1 MLWSRRAFFA
11 SAASTGLVPGAPALL
26 GGEPVRARPLEAR
39 HFGPLFYDESEWT
52 LLQEVWKTRSPFR
65 FWGMNGTVPRKV
77 ETFEREFA
85 AFMNTRFA
93 LAVTS
98 GTAAL
103 QTAMGALEVGP
114 GDEVIMPAWTWYS
127 CFHAV
132 VLAGALP
139 VCAEI
144 DESFNLDPN
153 DIERHITP
161 NTKVLM
167 VAHLQ
172 GNPADMDR
180 IIPIARKHNLK
191 ILEDV
196 SQSVGASYKGKPL
209 GSMGDLSI
217 ASLQVNK
224 TISAGEG
231 GAVYTNDPVMFERAV
246 RFHDVGTLRAPHQ
259 KWLGE
264 ARLTPLMGANFRMN
278 EFTGAVLLAQI
289 RKLDKVAASIRS
301 VAGRVYEGLRGLPGA
316 EFRRLPDPRGEL
328 GSAVFLG
335 FRDKARRERFQK
347 AMAAENVP
355 VRPPGGSVVL
365 PVQPYIEAKR
375 GVHPNWPTWNS
386 ARGKAVQYGAA
397 SCPKTLAILDRF
409 AGVSLDPKF
418 TESDTSDIV
427 AAIRKAYNA

>member
-1 MLWSRRAFFA
+1 MLWSRRTFFA
-11 SAASTGLVPGAPALL
+11 SAASSGIGSSTPALM
-26 GGEPVRARPLEAR
+26 GGSPVRPAPLQAR
-39 HFGPLFYDESEWT
+39 HFGPLYYDESEWT
-52 LLQEVWKTRSPFR
+52 LLQEVWKARSPFR
-65 FWGMNGTVPRKV
+65 FWGMNGEPPRKV

-85 AFMNTRFA
+85 ARMSTRFA

-98 GTAAL
+98 GTTAL

-144 DESFNLDPN
+144 DASFNLDPG
-153 DIERHITP
+153 DVERHITP

-167 VAHLQ
+167 VPHLQ

-180 IIPIARKHNLK
+180 LVAIARKHNLK
-191 ILEDV
+191 LLEDV

-209 GSMGDLSI
+209 GSMGDMSI

-231 GAVYTNDPVMFERAV
+231 GAVYTSNPFLFERAV

-259 KWLGE
+259 KRLGE
-264 ARLTPLMGANFRMN
+264 ARLTPLVGTNFRMN
-278 EFTGAVLLAQI
+278 EFTGAVLLSQI
-289 RKLDKVAASIRS
+289 RKLDKVVGDIRAVAA
-301 VAGRVYEGLRGLPGA
+301 RVYEGIRNLPGA
-316 EFRRLPDPRGEL
+316 EFRTLPDPAGEL

-335 FRDKARRERFQK
+335 FPDKARRERFQK

-355 VRPPGGSVVL
+355 VRPPSGSVVL
-365 PVQPYIEAKR
+365 PVQAYIEAKR
-375 GVHPNWPTWNS
+375 GVHPNWPTWNTP
-386 ARGKAVQYGAA
+386 RGKAISYGAE
-397 SCPKTLAILDRF
+397 SCPKTLKILDRF

-418 TESDTSDIV
+418 TESDTRDIV
-427 AAIRKAYNA
+427 AAIRKAYAA